1 MAEFKTEDY
10 LDSSEDIAAYLDA
23 AMEDGDE
30 RVLLLALR
38 QVAEKTSGMAE
49 LARSADLNR
58 ESLYRTLSAN
68 GNPRLGTL
76 SAVLKTMGLRLAVT
90 AADNHVQ

>member
-38 QVAEKTSGMAE
+38 QVAEKTSGMDSK
-49 LARSADLNR
+49 RS
-58 ESLYRTLSAN
+58 
-68 GNPRLGTL
+68 
-76 SAVLKTMGLRLAVT
+76 
-90 AADNHVQ
+90 